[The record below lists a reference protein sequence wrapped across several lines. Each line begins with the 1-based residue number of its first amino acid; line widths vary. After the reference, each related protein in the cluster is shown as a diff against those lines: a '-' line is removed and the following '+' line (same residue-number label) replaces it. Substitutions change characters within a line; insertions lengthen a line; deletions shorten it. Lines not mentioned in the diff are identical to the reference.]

1 MRYAVAFVFMF
12 AAGPAAA
19 ELQCE
24 MQKGRLVCDYSAALM
39 AAATVAPAGIPVSA
53 AEFSAEENPYDRG
66 PDAEAI
72 ASLCSAAADDAT
84 IGC

>member
-1 MRYAVAFVFMF
+1 MRYAVAFAFMF

-24 MQKGRLVCDYSAALM
+24 MQSGRLVCDYSAALM
-39 AAATVAPAGIPVSA
+39 AAATTAPEVTAVAATEAPADD
-53 AEFSAEENPYDRG
+53 NPYDRG

-72 ASLCSAAADDAT
+72 ASLCSAAPEDTA